1 MIILTLHYKGW
12 DKKLSSG
19 LEQILVYLSQ
29 KGDQLNLVWQEWRK
43 DEN

>member
-29 KGDQLNLVWQEWRK
+29 KLNLVWQEWRK